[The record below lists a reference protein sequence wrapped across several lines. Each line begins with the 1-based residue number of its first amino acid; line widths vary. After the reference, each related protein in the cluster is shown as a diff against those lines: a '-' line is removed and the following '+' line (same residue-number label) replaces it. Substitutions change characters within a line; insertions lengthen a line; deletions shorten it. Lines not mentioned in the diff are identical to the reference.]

1 MKITKNQLKRII
13 KEELDSLVNESK
25 MIPGGRKMADK
36 VRLNLQSILGDEFTI
51 REPMVFPDGQMSQS
65 GSTVYEMFWTIK
77 VEFAG
82 AKDEKGSYTTRPD
95 AFAVHITRALNEDTK
110 EHQLII
116 GGEVSKQNRSFP
128 AVMSTM
134 TKGDPSGFWKHLQ
147 DELDMLK
154 DAETRVLASPDGEES
169 LDLTEGEPIK

>member
-1 MKITKNQLKRII
+1 
-13 KEELDSLVNESK
+13 
-25 MIPGGRKMADK
+25 
-36 VRLNLQSILGDEFTI
+36 
-51 REPMVFPDGQMSQS
+51 MSQS

-82 AKDEKGSYTTRPD
+82 AKGDKGSYTTRPD

-116 GGEVSKQNRSFP
+116 GGEVSRQNRSFP

-154 DAETRVLASPDGEES
+154 DAETRAIASPDGEES
-169 LDLTEGEPIK
+169 LDLPKDEDD